1 MFNSPVRL
9 AATAAGIGAIANTLR
24 LEMVDMTAIPPAGAA
39 FVGALTAGILASP
52 VSYTHLTLPTN
63 SRV

>member
-39 FVGALTAGILASP
+39 VVGALQQESW
-52 VSYTHLTLPTN
+52 H
-63 SRV
+63 R